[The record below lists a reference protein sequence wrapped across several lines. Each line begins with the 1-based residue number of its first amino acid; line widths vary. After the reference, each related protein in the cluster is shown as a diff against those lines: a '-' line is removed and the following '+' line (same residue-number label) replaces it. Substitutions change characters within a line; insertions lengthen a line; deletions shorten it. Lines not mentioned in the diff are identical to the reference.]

1 MPLSFCD
8 KQPKTQSLRGLQG
21 SLGLLVAGEGEEG
34 HCTVCGGKQ
43 PSVLCKARGSIM
55 TQTEYTATLA
65 ISLSLWAMISYTS
78 SGMTPGLAGNSVMP
92 GKYCR
97 GQELPSQSDLE
108 VLGAVADTSQEARSP
123 LFLPQGSEL
132 TPSIHYIR
140 FPECPF

>member
-1 MPLSFCD
+1 
-8 KQPKTQSLRGLQG
+8 
-21 SLGLLVAGEGEEG
+21 
-34 HCTVCGGKQ
+34 
-43 PSVLCKARGSIM
+43 M

-78 SGMTPGLAGNSVMP
+78 SGLTPGLAGYSAMP

-97 GQELPSQSDLE
+97 GQGLPSQADLE
-108 VLGAVADTSQEARSP
+108 VLGAVADPSQEARSP

-132 TPSIHYIR
+132 TPSIRYIR